1 MRLHSKYVLLPLP
14 LILPSSQSSPE
25 TTPQKCLTPPPSED
39 NHLRALVPAQTLLHY
54 CRTKSGEPFKM
65 VGTREQLSGK
75 SEKGKEG
82 LDGVGNAP
90 FEALMFLG
98 TFFTLLFSSYIHLFV
113 IAPCRT
119 V

>member
-1 MRLHSKYVLLPLP
+1 
-14 LILPSSQSSPE
+14 
-25 TTPQKCLTPPPSED
+25 
-39 NHLRALVPAQTLLHY
+39 
-54 CRTKSGEPFKM
+54 M
-65 VGTREQLSGK
+65 VGTREQLTAGRGK